1 MGIYSLNSFSL
12 FFIFSKTDE
21 SEEKWND
28 TQKIFQAVVDGNLSA
43 LSAALKEP
51 GSDINLADENVK
63 KMQLSSSLCVFITD
77 FLLLLCF

>member
-63 KMQLSSSLCVFITD
+63 KMQLSSSLCGFITD